1 MTTRPADPESTTGG
15 GLAWRERLFT
25 TLQKRGAIAVLILV
39 VAIAALTFD
48 NFLTAQNLQNIVLQG
63 AFLGLI
69 VVGMTFVIISG
80 GIDLSVGSILAL
92 GGVIAAQ
99 TVTIFWPLALILPP
113 LLCGLIG
120 FGNGLLIAK
129 AKMSFFI
136 VTLAGLL
143 GIRGLALAL
152 AGERP
157 IRIDGG
163 SPFVWFG
170 QGQILGVAVPIVI
183 VVVAFIVGGLVL
195 ARTGYGRVIFAIG
208 GSEESARRM
217 GVAGGRTKTI
227 AYHPTAGAAGAMGC
241 GRVVVASGWGDGSA
255 RLMGLPV
262 DRTKIIAYTTSGAL
276 AGLAGAL
283 LAARL
288 SAGDPNA
295 GLVWELD
302 AISAVV
308 VGGTLLTGGAGSMS
322 GSLAGVLL
330 LSVLQNLIN
339 QVGTLGSY
347 TQQLV
352 SGVFLI
358 AVVLVQAYLARKPA
372 TIDKGLANRF
382 GVGRLL

>member
-1 MTTRPADPESTTGG
+1 MTTRPPADPETTGG
-15 GLAWRERLFT
+15 NLAWRDRLFT
-25 TLQKRGAIAVLILV
+25 TLQRRGAIAVLVLV
-39 VAIAALTFD
+39 VAVSALAFD
-48 NFLTAQNLQNIVLQG
+48 NFLTAQNLQNIMLQG

-69 VVGMTFVIISG
+69 VIGMTFVIISG

-99 TVTIFWPLALILPP
+99 TVQVFWPLALILPP

-163 SPFVWFG
+163 SAFVWFG
-170 QGQILGVAVPIVI
+170 QGQILGLAVPIVI
-183 VVVAFIVGGLVL
+183 VVVAFVVGGLVL
-195 ARTGYGRVIFAIG
+195 ARTSYGRVIFAIG
-208 GSEESARRM
+208 GSEE
-217 GVAGGRTKTI
+217 
-227 AYHPTAGAAGAMGC
+227 
-241 GRVVVASGWGDGSA
+241 SA

-288 SAGDPNA
+288 SAGDPNG
-295 GLVWELD
+295 GLAWELD

-308 VGGTLLTGGAGSMS
+308 VGGTLLTGGAGSIS

-330 LSVLQNLIN
+330 LSILQNLIN
-339 QVGTLGSY
+339 QLGTLGSY
-347 TQQLV
+347 AQQLV
-352 SGVFLI
+352 SGFFLI
-358 AVVLVQAYLARKPA
+358 VVVVAQAYLARRQRA
-372 TIDKGLANRF
+372 
-382 GVGRLL
+382 

>member
-25 TLQKRGAIAVLILV
+25 ILQKRGAIAVLILV

-99 TVTIFWPLALILPP
+99 TVTAFWPLALILPP

-129 AKMSFFI
+129 AKMAPFI

-152 AGERP
+152 ANERP
-157 IRIDGG
+157 IGIDGS
-163 SPFVWFG
+163 SPFAWFG
-170 QGQILGVAVPIVI
+170 QGQVFGIAVPII
-183 VVVAFIVGGLVL
+183 FVVVAFAVGGLVL
-195 ARTGYGRVIFAIG
+195 ARTSYGRVIFAIG
-208 GSEESARRM
+208 GSEE
-217 GVAGGRTKTI
+217 
-227 AYHPTAGAAGAMGC
+227 
-241 GRVVVASGWGDGSA
+241 SA

-276 AGLAGAL
+276 AGFAGAL

-295 GLVWELD
+295 GLAWELD

-330 LSVLQNLIN
+330 LSILQNLIN
-339 QVGTLGSY
+339 QLGTLGSY
-347 TQQLV
+347 AQQVV
-352 SGVFLI
+352 SGFFLI
-358 AVVLVQAYLARKPA
+358 VVVVVQAYLTRKE
-372 TIDKGLANRF
+372 RS
-382 GVGRLL
+382 

>member
-1 MTTRPADPESTTGG
+1 MTTRPADTEPTTGG
-15 GLAWRERLFT
+15 GFAWRERLFT
-25 TLQKRGAIAVLILV
+25 TLQKRGAIAVLIIV
-39 VAIAALTFD
+39 VAVAALTFD

-99 TVTIFWPLALILPP
+99 TVQAAWPLALILPP

-129 AKMSFFI
+129 AKMAPFI

-152 AGERP
+152 AGSEP

-163 SPFVWFG
+163 SAFVWFG
-170 QGQILGVAVPIVI
+170 QGQIFGVAVPIVFVI
-183 VVVAFIVGGLVL
+183 VAFVVGGLVL
-195 ARTGYGRVIFAIG
+195 ARTSYGRTIFAIG
-208 GSEESARRM
+208 GSEE
-217 GVAGGRTKTI
+217 
-227 AYHPTAGAAGAMGC
+227 
-241 GRVVVASGWGDGSA
+241 SA

-283 LAARL
+283 LAARI
-288 SAGDPNA
+288 SAGDPNG
-295 GLVWELD
+295 GLAWELD

-308 VGGTLLTGGAGSMS
+308 VGGTLLTGGAGSIS

-339 QVGTLGSY
+339 QLGTLGSY
-347 TQQLV
+347 AQQLV
-352 SGVFLI
+352 SGLFLI
-358 AVVLVQAYLARKPA
+358 AVVLVQAYLKRKQ
-372 TIDKGLANRF
+372 RS
-382 GVGRLL
+382 

>member
-1 MTTRPADPESTTGG
+1 MTTGPAQPETTGG
-15 GLAWRERLFT
+15 ERAWRERLFT
-25 TLQKRGAIAVLILV
+25 MLQRRGAIAVLILV
-39 VAIAALTFD
+39 VAGASLAFD

-80 GIDLSVGSILAL
+80 GIDLSVGSMLGL
-92 GGVIAAQ
+92 GGVLAAL
-99 TVTIFWPLALILPP
+99 TVPIFWPLALVLPP

-129 AKMSFFI
+129 AEMAPFI

-143 GIRGLALAL
+143 GIRGLALAF
-152 AGERP
+152 ARERP
-157 IRIDGG
+157 IGIGGG
-163 SPFVWFG
+163 SPFDWFG
-170 QGQILGVAVPIVI
+170 QGQILGISVPVI
-183 VVVAFIVGGLVL
+183 FVVIAFAVGGLVL
-195 ARTGYGRVIFAIG
+195 ARTSYGRIIFAIG
-208 GSEESARRM
+208 GSEE
-217 GVAGGRTKTI
+217 
-227 AYHPTAGAAGAMGC
+227 
-241 GRVVVASGWGDGSA
+241 SA

-262 DRTKIIAYTTSGAL
+262 DRTKVIAYTTSGAL

-295 GLVWELD
+295 GLAWELD

-308 VGGTLLTGGAGSMS
+308 VGGTLLTGGAGTMS

-330 LSVLQNLIN
+330 LSILQNLIN

-347 TQQLV
+347 AQQLV

-358 AVVLVQAYLARKPA
+358 IVVVAQAYLTRRG
-372 TIDKGLANRF
+372 TY
-382 GVGRLL
+382 

>member
-1 MTTRPADPESTTGG
+1 MTARPADPETTGG
-15 GLAWRERLFT
+15 SPAWRDRLFT
-25 TLQKRGAIAVLILV
+25 TLQRRGAIAVLILV
-39 VAIAALTFD
+39 VVISALAFD
-48 NFLTAQNLQNIVLQG
+48 NFLSAQNLQNIVLQG

-69 VVGMTFVIISG
+69 VIGMTFVIISG

-99 TVTIFWPLALILPP
+99 TVQVFWPLALILPP
-113 LLCGLIG
+113 VLCGLIG

-129 AKMSFFI
+129 GKMAPFI

-157 IRIDGG
+157 IGIDGG
-163 SPFVWFG
+163 SPFAWFG
-170 QGQILGVAVPIVI
+170 QGQILGVAVPIVLVLI
-183 VVVAFIVGGLVL
+183 AFVIAGLVL
-195 ARTGYGRVIFAIG
+195 ARTSYGRVIFAIG
-208 GSEESARRM
+208 GSEE
-217 GVAGGRTKTI
+217 
-227 AYHPTAGAAGAMGC
+227 
-241 GRVVVASGWGDGSA
+241 SA

-288 SAGDPNA
+288 SAGDPSG
-295 GLVWELD
+295 GLAWELD

-308 VGGTLLTGGAGSMS
+308 VGGTLLTGGAGSIS

-330 LSVLQNLIN
+330 LSILQNLIN
-339 QVGTLGSY
+339 QLGTLGSY
-347 TQQLV
+347 AQQLV
-352 SGVFLI
+352 SGFFLI
-358 AVVLVQAYLARKPA
+358 VVVVAQAYLARRQRA
-372 TIDKGLANRF
+372 
-382 GVGRLL
+382 

>member
-1 MTTRPADPESTTGG
+1 MATRPAEPETTGG
-15 GLAWRERLFT
+15 GFAWRERLFT
-25 TLQKRGAIAVLILV
+25 TLQKRGAIVVLILV
-39 VAIAALTFD
+39 VVVSALAFD

-80 GIDLSVGSILAL
+80 GIDLSVGSLLAL

-99 TVTIFWPLALILPP
+99 TVQVFWPLALILPP
-113 LLCGLIG
+113 LACGLIG
-120 FGNGLLIAK
+120 CGNGFLIAR
-129 AKMSFFI
+129 AKMAPFI

-157 IRIDGG
+157 IGVDGG
-163 SPFVWFG
+163 SPLTWFG
-170 QGQILGVAVPIVI
+170 QGQVLGVSVPII
-183 VVVAFIVGGLVL
+183 FVVVAFAVGGLVL
-195 ARTGYGRVIFAIG
+195 ARTSYGRVIFAIG
-208 GSEESARRM
+208 GSEE
-217 GVAGGRTKTI
+217 
-227 AYHPTAGAAGAMGC
+227 
-241 GRVVVASGWGDGSA
+241 SA

-295 GLVWELD
+295 GLAWELD

-330 LSVLQNLIN
+330 LSILQNLIN
-339 QVGTLGSY
+339 QLGTLGSY
-347 TQQLV
+347 AQQLV
-352 SGVFLI
+352 SGFFLI
-358 AVVLVQAYLARKPA
+358 VVVVAQAYLTRRQR
-372 TIDKGLANRF
+372 G
-382 GVGRLL
+382 

>member
-1 MTTRPADPESTTGG
+1 MSTRSADTESLGG
-15 GLAWRERLFT
+15 RPAWRERLFT
-25 TLQKRGAIAVLILV
+25 TLQRRGAIVVLILV
-39 VAIAALTFD
+39 VAVSSLVFD
-48 NFLTAQNLQNIVLQG
+48 NFLTEQNLENIVLQG

-69 VVGMTFVIISG
+69 VVGMTFLIISG

-92 GGVIAAQ
+92 GGVIAAP
-99 TVTIFWPLALILPP
+99 TVQVFWPLALILPP
-113 LLCGLIG
+113 LLCGVIG

-129 AKMSFFI
+129 AKMAPFI

-152 AGERP
+152 ANERP
-157 IRIDGG
+157 IGIDR
-163 SPFVWFG
+163 SSLFAWFG
-170 QGQILGVAVPIVI
+170 QGQVFGIAVPIVFVI
-183 VVVAFIVGGLVL
+183 VAFALGGLVL

-208 GSEESARRM
+208 GSEE
-217 GVAGGRTKTI
+217 
-227 AYHPTAGAAGAMGC
+227 
-241 GRVVVASGWGDGSA
+241 SA

-308 VGGTLLTGGAGSMS
+308 VGGTLLTGGAGTMS

-330 LSVLQNLIN
+330 LSILQNLIN

-347 TQQLV
+347 AQQMV
-352 SGVFLI
+352 SGSFLI
-358 AVVLVQAYLARKPA
+358 VVVLVQAYLTRKE
-372 TIDKGLANRF
+372 RS
-382 GVGRLL
+382 

>member
-1 MTTRPADPESTTGG
+1 MSTRPADPETTNG

-25 TLQKRGAIAVLILV
+25 TLQRRGAIVVLILV
-39 VAIAALTFD
+39 VAVSALVFD
-48 NFLTAQNLQNIVLQG
+48 NFLTEQNLENIVLQG

-80 GIDLSVGSILAL
+80 GIDLSVGSMLGL
-92 GGVIAAQ
+92 GGIIAAQ
-99 TVTIFWPLALILPP
+99 TVQVFWPLALILPP
-113 LLCGLIG
+113 LLCGVIG

-129 AKMSFFI
+129 AKMAPFI

-152 AGERP
+152 ANERP
-157 IRIDGG
+157 IGIDT
-163 SPFVWFG
+163 SSLFAWFG
-170 QGQILGVAVPIVI
+170 QGQVFGIAVPIVFVI
-183 VVVAFIVGGLVL
+183 VAFALGGLAL

-208 GSEESARRM
+208 GSEESAR
-217 GVAGGRTKTI
+217 
-227 AYHPTAGAAGAMGC
+227 
-241 GRVVVASGWGDGSA
+241 
-255 RLMGLPV
+255 LMGLPV
-262 DRTKIIAYTTSGAL
+262 DRTKIIVYTVSGSL
-276 AGLAGAL
+276 AGLSGAL

-295 GLVWELD
+295 GLAWELD

-330 LSVLQNLIN
+330 LSILQNLIN

-347 TQQLV
+347 AQQVV
-352 SGVFLI
+352 SGFFLI
-358 AVVLVQAYLARKPA
+358 VVVVAQAYLTRKE
-372 TIDKGLANRF
+372 RS
-382 GVGRLL
+382 